1 MCQSAG
7 INYDTVKDLIATD
20 ERIGQ
25 SHLEVTQER
34 GFGGHCFPKDTNA
47 LVHSG
52 VKQGVDLSIL
62 KSAID
67 YNDGLK
73 NVKHISYALEG
84 IMKRFERDK
93 N

>member
-1 MCQSAG
+1 MQP
-7 INYDTVKDLIATD
+7 T

-34 GFGGHCFPKDTNA
+34 VSVDIASEDTNA
-47 LVHSG
+47 LVYSG
-52 VKQGVDLSIL
+52 VKQGVDLSVL